1 MNFTIDQWNHCY
13 KTIIIEIC
21 LTHNEGK
28 FVVSEKLIRTLTNK
42 TLKYMASILKNMYFD
57 IFDDM
62 FYKYNKTYHRTIKMK
77 PIEVKASAY
86 INFGV

>member
-1 MNFTIDQWNHCY
+1 
-13 KTIIIEIC
+13 
-21 LTHNEGK
+21 
-28 FVVSEKLIRTLTNK
+28 
-42 TLKYMASILKNMYFD
+42 MASILKNMYFD